1 MYDETMNPY
10 AGAPSINRTPFIL
23 AGIGALAASAY
34 WGLLTVLLFVGVA
47 SGGVS
52 PAQIILPCVLVGLY
66 AVRGFQ
72 LFQGDP
78 RAASRILWLHIV
90 GGALAIIYVITG
102 SGFWVALQGLKVA
115 IHVFG
120 GVTAYLAKRSV
131 LQ

>member
-1 MYDETMNPY
+1 MNPY
-10 AGAPSINRTPFIL
+10 VDARPFNRTPFIL

-34 WGLLTVLLFVGVA
+34 WGLLTLLIFMGVA
-47 SGGVS
+47 AGGVS

-78 RAASRILWLHIV
+78 RAAARNHSLPRV
-90 GGALAIIYVITG
+90 GCLFAVMYVVMGHGI
-102 SGFWVALQGLKVA
+102 WVALQGLKVV

-120 GVTAYLAKRSV
+120 GVTAYMAKRSYETGS
-131 LQ
+131 